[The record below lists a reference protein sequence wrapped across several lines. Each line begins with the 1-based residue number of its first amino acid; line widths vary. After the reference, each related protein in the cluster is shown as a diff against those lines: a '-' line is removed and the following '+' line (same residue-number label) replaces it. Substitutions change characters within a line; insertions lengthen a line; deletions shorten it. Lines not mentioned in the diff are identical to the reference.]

1 MQDLLATIRG
11 VRPQM
16 RAAEIIG
23 RRIVSGGLLPG
34 TILPNF
40 DELAAELSISRL
52 SVREAMKVLAGKGLV
67 SSKPRRGTVVRP
79 RSEWSQLDADV
90 LVWQI
95 TDVPDADFVAN
106 LFEVRNIIEP
116 DAAAIVARRGDV
128 ETIAAMEQ
136 ALAVMAAADAQALE
150 SIRADLSFHKALLN
164 GTGNEFIAGFVPL
177 IETLLFV
184 TLHIQRDTRPDPGR
198 FVPDHKAILEAIK
211 RGDAEAAH
219 RATLVMLEGAE
230 KDAMDGISLLAET
243 GGKATARSTS

>member
-11 VRPQM
+11 VRPRM

-23 RRIVSGGLLPG
+23 RRIVSGGFLPG

-79 RSEWSQLDADV
+79 RNEWSQLDADV

-95 TDVPDADFVAN
+95 TDVPDADFVSN

-116 DAAAIVARRGDV
+116 DAAAIVARRGAR
-128 ETIAAMEQ
+128 ETIAAMDQ
-136 ALAVMAAADAQALE
+136 ALAVMAATDSQARE
-150 SIRADLSFHKALLN
+150 SIRADLSFHKALLT

-177 IETLLFV
+177 IETLLLI
-184 TLHIQRDTRPDPGR
+184 TLHIQRDTRPDPGK
-198 FVPDHKAILEAIK
+198 FVPDHKAILEAVK
-211 RGDAEAAH
+211 RRDAEAA
-219 RATLVMLEGAE
+219 RQATLDMLVGAE
-230 KDAMDGISLLAET
+230 KDAMDGISLLEAN
-243 GGKATARSTS
+243 GKAAARSTS